1 MRKKKLRLNR
11 ETLRNLAGIAETAEM
26 EEMRKVAG
34 GVNTL
39 PLTHCAVS
47 VCLEICAVSV
57 RIICL
62 E

>member
-1 MRKKKLRLNR
+1 MRKKLQLNR
-11 ETLRNLAGIAETAEM
+11 ETLRHLAGIAEM
-26 EEMRKVAG
+26 EEMQKVAG

-57 RIICL
+57 RIVCL